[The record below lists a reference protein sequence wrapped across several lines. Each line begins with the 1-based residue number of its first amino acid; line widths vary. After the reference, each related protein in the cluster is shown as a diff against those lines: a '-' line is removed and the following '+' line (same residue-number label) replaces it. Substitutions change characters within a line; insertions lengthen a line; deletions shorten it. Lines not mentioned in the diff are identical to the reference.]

1 MAQEQPS
8 GAYLVIQHDP
18 LAGKRVELWKD
29 CTTIGRSRDRDI
41 FLEDLTVHRKQ
52 ASIVRTAD
60 GYVLRDDHGSGDS
73 LVNGRPVTE
82 YLLNNGDQLCFG
94 NTYMIFYASEGTRP
108 IQLPSSRGRERYKSK
123 PADSQPL
130 VIARLDFVNAPAGSP
145 VRSIELLPQMTIG
158 RSRECNIFLEDLT
171 VSRLHATIR
180 ELAGGNYEIIDN
192 HSATG
197 TIVNGQLTTQRL
209 LREGDVIQIGSNRLA
224 FRLTRS

>member
-1 MAQEQPS
+1 MAQEQLS

-52 ASIVRTAD
+52 ASIVRTSD
-60 GYVLRDDHGSGDS
+60 GYILRDDHGSGDS
-73 LVNGRPVTE
+73 LVNGQPVTE

-94 NTYMIFYASEGTRP
+94 NTYMTFYASEGTRP
-108 IQLPSSRGRERYKSK
+108 IQLPSSRGRERYIGKT
-123 PADSQPL
+123 PDTPSQ
-130 VIARLDFVNAPAGSP
+130 VIARLDFSNAPPGSP
-145 VRSIELLPQMTIG
+145 VRRIELLSQMTIG

-180 ELAGGNYEIIDN
+180 ELPGGNYEISDN

-197 TIVNGQLTTQRL
+197 TFVNGQLTTHRL
-209 LREGDVIQIGSNRLA
+209 LHEGDVIQIGSSRLV
-224 FRLTRS
+224 FRLTRA

>member
-1 MAQEQPS
+1 MAQDQLS

-52 ASIVRTAD
+52 ASIVRTSD

-73 LVNGRPVTE
+73 LVNGKPVTE

-94 NTYMIFYASEGTRP
+94 NTYMTFYSSEGTRP
-108 IQLPSSRGRERYKSK
+108 IQLPSSRGRERYIGQT
-123 PADSQPL
+123 PGAPSQ
-130 VIARLDFVNAPAGSP
+130 VVARLDFSNAPPGSL

-180 ELAGGNYEIIDN
+180 ELPGGNYEISDN

-197 TIVNGQLTTQRL
+197 TFVNGQLTTHRML
-209 LREGDVIQIGSNRLA
+209 HEGDVIQIGASKLV
-224 FRLTRS
+224 FHLTQA

>member
-1 MAQEQPS
+1 MVQEQLS

-52 ASIVRTAD
+52 ASIVRTGD
-60 GYVLRDDHGSGDS
+60 GYILRDDHGSGDS
-73 LVNGRPVTE
+73 RVNGQPVTE

-94 NTYMIFYASEGTRP
+94 NTYMTFYASEGTRP
-108 IQLPSSRGRERYKSK
+108 IQLPSSRGRERYIGKT
-123 PADSQPL
+123 PDMPPQ
-130 VIARLDFVNAPAGSP
+130 VIARLDFSNAPPGSP

-180 ELAGGNYEIIDN
+180 ELPGGNYEITDN

-197 TIVNGQLTTQRL
+197 TLVNGQLTTLRL
-209 LREGDVIQIGSNRLA
+209 LHEGDVIQIGSNRLV
-224 FRLTRS
+224 FRLARA